1 MTEKSPSRCFARKDE
16 QWLGDGLGDLGRSI
30 NLSYG
35 RLIQLGTA
43 IQAETGQTLVEYA
56 VILAFV
62 SLLLVGAL
70 TVLAD
75 RISGFL
81 NTATSVLNGA

>member
-1 MTEKSPSRCFARKDE
+1 MSRAGFKE
-16 QWLGDGLGDLGRSI
+16 LW
-30 NLSYG
+30 
-35 RLIQLGTA
+35 TA
-43 IQAETGQTLVEYA
+43 LRAETGQTLVEYA

-75 RISGFL
+75 NISGFL
-81 NTATSVLNGA
+81 NTAISALNDA